1 MEMDLLA
8 STEPDLRSRFRGC
21 LLGGAAGDAL
31 GAAVEFHS
39 RSEILKRFGSDGI
52 RHYAPAYGLP
62 CAITDDTQMTLFTAE
77 GLIRGLMR
85 YRDSGLIEY
94 PGVTAWAYQRWLL
107 TQGQHNVFD
116 LDPLHPDAGWLYEVD
131 ALHSAR
137 APGNTC
143 LSALRNTRVPGE
155 PAMNDSKGCG
165 GVMRVAPAGL
175 FADSAQEAFDLGC
188 EFAALTHGH
197 PTGWLAGGA
206 LAAMVTVLRDGG
218 DMSDALDVALDCLSE
233 RMDADETI
241 NALDQAADLA
251 ATDTP
256 YDEAIARLG
265 GGWIAEEAL
274 AISVYCALVATD
286 FHEALVIAVNHDG
299 DSDSTG
305 AITGN
310 LLGVQ
315 WGVEHIPAELL
326 EPLELRDV
334 ITQVAD
340 DLLDCVDWQLDE
352 AVLQRYPAF

>member
-1 MEMDLLA
+1 MEKDLLA
-8 STEPDLRSRFRGC
+8 GAAPDLRSRFRGC

-31 GAAVEFHS
+31 GSAIEFHS
-39 RSEILKRFGSDGI
+39 RTEIVKRFGAGGI
-52 RHYAPAYGLP
+52 RNYVPAYGLP

-94 PGVTAWAYQRWLL
+94 PSVTAWAYQRWLL
-107 TQGQHNVFD
+107 TQGVHNHFD
-116 LDPLHPDAGWLYEVD
+116 LDPLHPDAGWLYGVD
-131 ALHSAR
+131 ALHSPR
-137 APGNTC
+137 GPGKTC
-143 LSALRNTRVPGE
+143 LSALRNTRLPGE

-175 FADSAQEAFDLGC
+175 FADSPQEAFDLGC
-188 EFAALTHGH
+188 ELSALTHGH

-206 LAAMVTVLRDGG
+206 MAAMVTVLRDGG
-218 DMSDALDVALDCLSE
+218 DISDALDVALDCLSE
-233 RMDADETI
+233 RMDADETV

-256 YDEAIARLG
+256 YDEAIDRLG

-310 LLGVQ
+310 LLGAQ
-315 WGVEHIPAELL
+315 WGVEAIPAALL
-326 EPLELRDV
+326 QPLELRDV

-340 DLLDCVDWQLDE
+340 DLLDCVDWQPNE
-352 AVLQRYPAF
+352 AVLLRYPAF

>member
-1 MEMDLLA
+1 MELDLSVSA
-8 STEPDLRSRFRGC
+8 EPDLRSRFRAC

-31 GAAVEFHS
+31 GAAVEFQS
-39 RSEILKRFGSDGI
+39 RDNILKRFGPGGI

-94 PGVTAWAYQRWLL
+94 TSVTAWAYQRWLL
-107 TQGQHNVFD
+107 TQGERNLFD
-116 LDPLHPDAGWLYEVD
+116 LDPLHPDAGWLYGVD

-143 LSALRNTRVPGE
+143 LGALRNTRVPGE

-175 FADSAQEAFDLGC
+175 FADSPQEAFDLGC
-188 EFAALTHGH
+188 EFSALTHGH
-197 PTGWLAGGA
+197 PTGWLPGGA
-206 LAAMVTVLRDGG
+206 LAAMVAVLRDGG
-218 DMSDALDVALDCLSE
+218 DMSDALDMALDCLSE

-251 ATDTP
+251 STDTP
-256 YDEAIARLG
+256 YHEAIARMG
-265 GGWIAEEAL
+265 GGWVAEEAL

-286 FHEALVIAVNHDG
+286 FHEALVIAVNHSG

-315 WGVEHIPAELL
+315 WGMEGIPAELL

-340 DLLDCVDWQLDE
+340 DLLDCVDWPLDD
-352 AVLQRYPAF
+352 AVLHRYPAF